1 MIRRSVRARSSSSIS
16 ISNVHIAILGVMGV
30 LCIAAMFAPMFG
42 ASPATQVAPT
52 EPSVWLLVVVGFVIG
67 CYGTI
72 VGIGG
77 GPLIVPM
84 LIFFYGWDNEF
95 LVATSLFVVFLNA
108 LSGSVGYAM
117 QKRIDFSGGIKL
129 SLAAL
134 PGAFLSGMIHNT
146 FKVPMFDVLFGIF
159 LLLLAVWLIV
169 GARKLDENAER
180 HRRPPIKRA
189 GLRHVSFKDGF
200 GVAYNFYVNDKLGI
214 YLNLALG
221 FFVGFLGIGGG
232 VFQVPIM
239 LFLLLYPAHLA
250 TATSHFITAT
260 TCLFALL
267 PHLFLGNIMFAS
279 ALPIGFG
286 VILGAQLGARLA
298 NKINSR
304 VLVYLF
310 VIVLVIFA
318 LELFL

>member
-1 MIRRSVRARSSSSIS
+1 MRRPDGARSSSNITV
-16 ISNVHIAILGVMGV
+16 SNVHILILGVMGL
-30 LCIAAMFAPMFG
+30 LCVAAMFAPFFG
-42 ASPATQVAPT
+42 AGATTPT
-52 EPSVWLLVVVGFVIG
+52 ATVSEPSALLLIIVGLAIG

-77 GPLIVPM
+77 GPLIVPI

-108 LSGSVGYAM
+108 TSGSIGYAM
-117 QKRIDFSGGIKL
+117 QKRIDYAGGIKL

-146 FKVPMFDVLFGIF
+146 FTIPMFDVIFGIF
-159 LLLLAVWLIV
+159 LLLLAVWLIL
-169 GARKLDENAER
+169 GARRLEER
-180 HRRPPIKRA
+180 GEVRPVKRA
-189 GLRHVSFKDGF
+189 GWRHVAFKDAF
-200 GVAYNFYVNDKLGI
+200 NVAYSFYVNDKLGI
-214 YLNLALG
+214 YMNLALG

-267 PHLFLGNIMFAS
+267 PHLFMGNVMFAS
-279 ALPIGFG
+279 ALPIGVG
-286 VILGAQLGARLA
+286 VIVGAQIGAKLA

-304 VLVYLF
+304 VLIYLF
-310 VIVLVIFA
+310 VIVLVVFA

>member
-1 MIRRSVRARSSSSIS
+1 MIRRSSSAASLGSSTLS
-16 ISNVHIAILGVMGV
+16 YAHLVILGCMGV
-30 LCIAAMFAPMFG
+30 LCIAAMFAPMFA
-42 ASPATQVAPT
+42 ASPATQAPGA

-108 LSGSVGYAM
+108 LSGSIGYAA

-146 FKVPMFDVLFGIF
+146 FKVPMFDVIFGIF

-169 GARKLDENAER
+169 GARKMDENEQR
-180 HRRPPIKRA
+180 QSVKRS
-189 GLRHVSFKDGF
+189 GHRHVAFKDSF
-200 GVAYNFYVNDKLGI
+200 GIPYDFYVNDKLGI

-232 VFQVPIM
+232 VFQVPIL
-239 LFLLLYPAHLA
+239 LFLLMYPAHLA
-250 TATSHFITAT
+250 TATSHFVTAT
-260 TCLFALL
+260 TCLIALL
-267 PHLFLGNIMFAS
+267 PHFFLGNVMFAS
-279 ALPIGFG
+279 AMPIGFG

-298 NKINSR
+298 NRINGR
-304 VLVYLF
+304 VLV
-310 VIVLVIFA
+310 
-318 LELFL
+318 

>member
-1 MIRRSVRARSSSSIS
+1 MRKLSGRISYSARENT
-16 ISNVHIAILGVMGV
+16 ISNIHIAVLGIVS
-30 LCIAAMFAPMFG
+30 LICIVAMFAPMFK
-42 ASPATQVAPT
+42 ASPATQTPPS
-52 EPSVWLLVVVGFVIG
+52 EPSALLLIVIGFVIG

-77 GPLIVPM
+77 GPLIVPI

-108 LSGSVGYAM
+108 TSGSIGYAF
-117 QKRIDFSGGIKL
+117 QKRIDYSGGIKL

-146 FKVPMFDVLFGIF
+146 FKIPMFDVIFGIF
-159 LLLLAVWLIV
+159 LILLAVWLII
-169 GARKLDENAER
+169 GAQRLDENTVVRLPA
-180 HRRPPIKRA
+180 KRT
-189 GLRHVSFKDGF
+189 GLRQVTFKDAF
-200 GVAYNFYVNDKLGI
+200 GVFYNFYVDDKLGI

-239 LFLLLYPAHLA
+239 LFILLYPAHLA

-260 TCLFALL
+260 TCLFALI
-267 PHLFLGNIMFAS
+267 PHLFLGNVMFAS
-279 ALPIGFG
+279 ALPIGVG
-286 VILGAQLGARLA
+286 IIAGAQLGAKLA
-298 NKINSR
+298 NRIHSR
-304 VLVYLF
+304 ALVYLF
-310 VIVLVIFA
+310 VIVLVVFA

>member
-1 MIRRSVRARSSSSIS
+1 MRRSIRRTKPSGNITV
-16 ISNVHIAILGVMGV
+16 SNAHIVILGFMGL

-42 ASPATQVAPT
+42 ASPATQAAPA
-52 EPSVWLLVVVGFVIG
+52 EPSAWLLVIVGLVIG

-77 GPLIVPM
+77 GPLIVPI

-108 LSGSVGYAM
+108 LSGSIGYAA
-117 QKRIDFSGGIKL
+117 QKRIDYSGGIKL

-146 FKVPMFDVLFGIF
+146 FKVPMFDVFFGIF

-169 GARKLDENAER
+169 GAKKLEDTER
-180 HRRPPIKRA
+180 RVPVKKF
-189 GLRHVSFKDGF
+189 GNRHVAFTDSFGIPYD
-200 GVAYNFYVNDKLGI
+200 FYVNDKLGI

-267 PHLFLGNIMFAS
+267 PHIFYGNIMFAS
-279 ALPIGFG
+279 AMPIGIG
-286 VILGAQLGARLA
+286 VIVGAQIGARLA

-304 VLVYLF
+304 VLIYLF
-310 VIVLVIFA
+310 VIVLVVFA